1 MPLED
6 VEGIV
11 RHSGQAELVVRDY
24 EEHCASISSDGISD
38 QFDEN
43 VQVDVTM
50 LAVTYSIEPSSI
62 PAQSALAPVSYVAV
76 RVESK
81 RRQ

>member
-24 EEHCASISSDGISD
+24 EEHCASIPSDGISD

-43 VQVDVTM
+43 VQVDLTM
-50 LAVTYSIEPSSI
+50 LAVTYFRLSRHNRPW
-62 PAQSALAPVSYVAV
+62 
-76 RVESK
+76 
-81 RRQ
+81 RRCHTWRFQWRTEGGCEE